1 MLIEKVPFYTSFES
15 LSGFVKYKTQQ
26 SFDQSTEAQVNQLM
40 SEQVSLPAKEFE
52 DLKAKLVSKFMKEY
66 ESEIVGDVTE
76 SMAKL

>member
-1 MLIEKVPFYTSFES
+1 
-15 LSGFVKYKTQQ
+15 
-26 SFDQSTEAQVNQLM
+26 M